1 MSDLKSRIQ
10 DDVKSA
16 MRNKDSGRLTTL
28 RMITAAIKQI
38 EVDKRIELDDTA
50 VLAVLNKL
58 SKQHRE
64 SIKQFENAGRT
75 DLVEKEKDE
84 LDIVQSYLPQQLSE
98 DEVTLLIQSAITETG
113 AESAKDMGKIMG
125 HLKLKVQGGFDM
137 GKISSMVK
145 ALLNQ

>member
-125 HLKLKVQGGFDM
+125 HLKLKVQGRFDM

-145 ALLNQ
+145 AQLNQ

>member
-1 MSDLKSRIQ
+1 MSGLKSRIQ

-16 MRNKDSGRLTTL
+16 MRNRDTERLTTL

-50 VLAVLNKL
+50 VLSVLTKL

-75 DLVEKEKDE
+75 DLVEKENKE
-84 LDIVQSYLPQQLSE
+84 LNIVLSYLPQQLSE

-113 AESAKDMGKIMG
+113 AESAKDMGKIMS
-125 HLKLKVQGGFDM
+125 HLKLKVQGRFDM

-145 ALLNQ
+145 AQLNH